1 MQAPL
6 AERMR
11 PTKIDH
17 LIGQEHLTGKGSI
30 LRASIDNAKIPS
42 MIFEGAAG
50 YRQNNH
56 YQYYSEYF
64 ADSVLSIKR
73 HKQWC

>member
-42 MIFEGAAG
+42 MIFWGRRVQA
-50 YRQNNH
+50 
-56 YQYYSEYF
+56 
-64 ADSVLSIKR
+64 
-73 HKQWC
+73 KQPLPIL